1 MGFGNGLTLASP
13 HRILF
18 NVDAKNTKCYSGSGT
33 TVTDSISGTTL
44 SLNNGA
50 AFSSGAFAFDGSNDG
65 LKASAVI
72 PGMDFQYTQEFTLE
86 VVAKV
91 KETGTGYILNNRAAS
106 DGSQNYRGWGI
117 LSSGSSPDTII
128 KGTIG
133 RYQGAH
139 NWVGTGCTAA
149 DFTNIVYDKWCHIVY
164 SYAGN
169 GIEASLFLNGVDKSD
184 YDNPPNDNTDVI
196 YDANNVAD
204 TLNYDSDNII
214 SIGIDSV
221 NDSDWGSYSEVAI
234 ARVYDIALTPKEVLK
249 NFNSLRGRFGL

>member
-117 LSSGSSPDTII
+117 LSSGSSPDTIV

-133 RYQGAH
+133 RYQGGL

-149 DFTNIVYDKWCHIVY
+149 DFTNIVHNKWCHIVY

>member
-117 LSSGSSPDTII
+117 LSSGSSPDTIV

-133 RYQGAH
+133 RYQGGH

-149 DFTNIVYDKWCHIVY
+149 DFTNIVHNKWCHIVY